1 MLVNLVDRL
10 VDGLVGVGVNDGKPI
25 PITFLLILHSFL
37 KLVHG
42 FLSDF
47 PQFLY
52 DELSDFLHDGV
63 QVHS

>member
-1 MLVNLVDRL
+1 MLVNLVDGL
-10 VDGLVGVGVNDGKPI
+10 VDGLVGVRVDDGKPI

-42 FLSDF
+42 FLSDL